1 MPPSSNKHAAI
12 AAKLERDRADLLQGR
27 ADLDRD
33 RDALA
38 QERAALEVAKAD
50 FATTV
55 TEFADH
61 VEALV
66 AAREAESA
74 MILPAH
80 GHLAAS
86 AWPIPST
93 ICLKESFGFTEN
105 GVLKHWPA
113 GRAITNADDIA
124 LLFERRAPI
133 EGYDHV

>member
-12 AAKLERDRADLLQGR
+12 ASKLERERADLAKDR
-27 ADLDRD
+27 AELEHDRAAFEQD
-33 RDALA
+33 CAALA
-38 QERAALEVAKAD
+38 QAKVD

-55 TEFADH
+55 AEFADH
-61 VEALV
+61 VDAVV
-66 AAREAESA
+66 AANEGADPV
-74 MILPAH
+74 LPAH
-80 GHLAAS
+80 GHMATS